1 MPPTGPG
8 ANEPHE
14 GHSSERGYPWGG
26 KWERGR
32 EWRFR
37 HRVMGLGRRPTSDGE
52 RDCKIVLKVVRVDAD
67 GAGGEGV
74 EEGGVHA
81 VCGQAGIVS
90 AVEI

>member
-1 MPPTGPG
+1 MQLT
-8 ANEPHE
+8 PHP
-14 GHSSERGYPWGG
+14 HQ
-26 KWERGR
+26 
-32 EWRFR
+32 
-37 HRVMGLGRRPTSDGE
+37 T